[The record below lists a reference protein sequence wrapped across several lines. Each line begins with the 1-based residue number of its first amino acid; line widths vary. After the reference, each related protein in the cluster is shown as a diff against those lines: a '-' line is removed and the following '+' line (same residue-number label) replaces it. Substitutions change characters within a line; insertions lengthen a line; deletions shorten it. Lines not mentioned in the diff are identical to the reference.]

1 MPMFE
6 NFPYTNYHDLNL
18 DWIIKKVME
27 AYSPDNPPEF
37 AVVSVNGETGA
48 VILYKEA
55 VVQLP
60 QVDEGTWNIFRKA
73 NGSDEGIQFIKG
85 QPMQRI
91 NGTNRY
97 NVYDQGNPPPYPVS
111 SVDGQT
117 GAVNTWG
124 NTGSSAVTVPHEAE
138 GDSWTLRREVPS
150 GYLGIEFDVDDNEDP
165 SGFFILKPEGAQL
178 QKIKILTTS
187 DIPSEAGVVSIN
199 GEAGVVV
206 LYAGDI
212 KLASDDNTTVKG
224 ALEAIGALT
233 ASVYNPAS
241 SYVAGDFCTYLGI
254 LYVCTGS
261 TTGTWDPSNWTATS
275 TGAQIKAIKTAQATD
290 ENNISTLQGQM
301 TTANGKIETLENAM
315 PTKAKEAIVAYR
327 ETGETASTNYS
338 VGEYLVISGNLYR
351 VKANISSGDQFTSS
365 NTEAVDNIGHELTAL
380 NSKIA
385 TLETVSDIPVTLHS
399 DIQSDGLQVR
409 KCGKVVSIVGGLV
422 SKTSSAVTIDRLTAV
437 ISGLPTVTNDTIFL
451 VTSYNAGTYTN
462 YRAHIYNNTL
472 SGFWNSIVVPGTGS
486 ALYINITYLSNS

>member
-27 AYSPDNPPEF
+27 AYSPDNPPDF
-37 AVVSVNGETGA
+37 AVISVNGETGA
-48 VILYKEA
+48 VVLYKEA

-73 NGSDEGIQFIKG
+73 DGSDEGIQFIKG

-91 NGTNRY
+91 HGTSRY

-178 QKIKILTTS
+178 QKIKILTAS

-212 KLASDDNTTVKG
+212 KLASDDNTTVKA
-224 ALEAIGALT
+224 ALTATGALT
-233 ASVYNPAS
+233 ASVYNPSS
-241 SYVAGDFCTYLGI
+241 SYSAGDFCVYLGI

-261 TTGTWDPSNWTATS
+261 TTGTWDPSKWTATS

-290 ENNISTLQGQM
+290 EGNISTLQGQM
-301 TTANGKIETLENAM
+301 TTANGKISTLETAM
-315 PTKAKEAIVAYR
+315 PTKAPEAIVAYR
-327 ETGETASTNYS
+327 ETGETASNNYS

-365 NTEAVDNIGHELTAL
+365 NTEAVDNLGHEVSAL

-385 TLETVSDIPVTLHS
+385 NLYPSSIKVFGTIASDAITGLGWRIAANFPDHLLKSNVTW
-399 DIQSDGLQVR
+399 
-409 KCGKVVSIVGGLV
+409 
-422 SKTSSAVTIDRLTAV
+422 
-437 ISGLPTVTNDTIFL
+437 TVTSVDIYTKTDKQHSNSTSVYFNDDTYGTSTSRTGDKIAQTNLFASPSNSPSLGCMVL
-451 VTSYNAGTYTN
+451 VYF
-462 YRAHIYNNTL
+462 TL
-472 SGFWNSIVVPGTGS
+472 SYS
-486 ALYINITYLSNS
+486 

>member
-27 AYSPDNPPEF
+27 AYSPDNPPDF
-37 AVVSVNGETGA
+37 AVLSVNGETGA
-48 VILYKEA
+48 VILYRDA

-60 QVDEGTWNIFRKA
+60 QVDDGTWNIFRKA

-91 NGTNRY
+91 NGINRY

-117 GAVNTWG
+117 GAVNTWA
-124 NTGSSAVTVPHEAE
+124 NTGNGVLTIPHEAE
-138 GDSWTLRREVPS
+138 GDGWTLRREGPS
-150 GYLGIEFDVDDNEDP
+150 GYLGIEFDLDDNEDP
-165 SGFFILKPEGAQL
+165 SGFFILKPEGQQL
-178 QKIKILTTS
+178 QKIKILTES
-187 DIPSEAGVVSIN
+187 DIPSSAGVVSIN
-199 GEAGVVV
+199 GQAGVVI

-212 KLASDDNTTVKG
+212 KLASDDNTTVKA
-224 ALEAIGALT
+224 ALTATGELT

-241 SYVAGDFCTYLGI
+241 SYSAGDFCVYLGI

-261 TTGTWDPSNWTATS
+261 TTGSWDPSKWTATS
-275 TGAQIKAIKTAQATD
+275 AGAQIKAIKTALATD
-290 ENNISTLQGQM
+290 EGNISTLQSQM
-301 TTANGKIETLENAM
+301 TTANGKISTLETTM

-327 ETGETASTNYS
+327 ETGETSSTNYS

-365 NTEAVDNIGHELTAL
+365 NTEAVANIGHEVNAL
-380 NSKIA
+380 NSKMA
-385 TLETVSDIPVTLHS
+385 NLQQTFFNIPN
-399 DIQSDGLQVR
+399 QSSEANVFAWMKNNIPE
-409 KCGKVVSIVGGLV
+409 KCMFG
-422 SKTSSAVTIDRLTAV
+422 
-437 ISGLPTVTNDTIFL
+437 FL
-451 VTSYNAGTYTN
+451 VTIPGNDVY
-462 YRAHIYNNTL
+462 
-472 SGFWNSIVVPGTGS
+472 SGFGTRSGGYIRVFMSRNYYAETKLRLYKESDGTISSCTIVS
-486 ALYINITYLSNS
+486 

>member
-27 AYSPDNPPEF
+27 AYSPDNPPDF

-48 VILYKEA
+48 VILYKDA

-91 NGTNRY
+91 HGTSRY
-97 NVYDQGNPPPYPVS
+97 NVYDQGNPPPYPVQ

-117 GAVNTWG
+117 GNVNTWG

-165 SGFFILKPEGAQL
+165 SGFFILKPEGQSL
-178 QKIKILTTS
+178 QKIKILTAS

-199 GEAGVVV
+199 GEAGVVI

-212 KLASDDNTTVKG
+212 KLASDDNTTIKA
-224 ALEAIGALT
+224 ALTATGELT
-233 ASVYNPAS
+233 ASVYNPSS
-241 SYVAGDFCTYLGI
+241 SYSAGDFCVYLGI

-261 TTGTWDPSNWTATS
+261 TTGTWDPSKWTATS

-301 TTANGKIETLENAM
+301 TTANGKIETLETAM

-365 NTEAVDNIGHELTAL
+365 NTEAVDNIGHEVSAL

-385 TLETVSDIPVTLHS
+385 WKLKDTAT
-399 DIQSDGLQVR
+399 G
-409 KCGKVVSIVGGLV
+409 
-422 SKTSSAVTIDRLTAV
+422 TSSISLPSSFDELLVVVNYNDNRFTIHIPALYL
-437 ISGLPTVTNDTIFL
+437 SENDTKRFRSGAYLSSTTNYGCSVTATAKASIALTNFYSNSTD
-451 VTSYNAGTYTN
+451 VTSSSTISVY
-462 YRAHIYNNTL
+462 YR
-472 SGFWNSIVVPGTGS
+472 
-486 ALYINITYLSNS
+486 